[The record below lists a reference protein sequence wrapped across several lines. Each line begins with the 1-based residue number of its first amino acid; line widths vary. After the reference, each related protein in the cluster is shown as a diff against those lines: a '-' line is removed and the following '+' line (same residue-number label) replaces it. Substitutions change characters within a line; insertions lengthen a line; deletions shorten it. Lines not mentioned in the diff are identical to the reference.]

1 MYTQL
6 LCDRLGLE
14 ADQVRVIEGDT
25 DRLAY
30 GTGAGGSRS
39 SAMGTAALVMA
50 ADKIVEKGRQI
61 ASVVLEAAVDDI
73 EFEDGTYTIAGTD
86 RNVSLADVVRNAFT
100 GANLPEGME
109 PGMLAH
115 AAYHGKEPSYPNGCH
130 VCEVEIDPETGMVE
144 VLNYVVVDDFGT
156 ILNPLLVHGQVH
168 GGVAQGVGQ
177 ILLENTVYDADGQL
191 LTASFMD
198 YGMPRADNFCN
209 INVQANS
216 VPTATNPLGVK
227 GVGEA
232 GCVGAMPVMMNAVM
246 NALSPLGIRDLDM
259 PASPARVWGAI
270 RDAEKA

>member
-25 DRLAY
+25 DRLAH

-61 ASVVLEAAVDDI
+61 ASVVLEVAVDDI

-100 GANLPEGME
+100 GANLPGGME

-209 INVQANS
+209 IKVQANS

-259 PASPARVWGAI
+259 PASPVRVWAAI

>member
-1 MYTQL
+1 MI
-6 LCDRLGLE
+6 
-14 ADQVRVIEGDT
+14 RVG
-25 DRLAY
+25 RRYLHHS
-30 GTGAGGSRS
+30 GTER
-39 SAMGTAALVMA
+39 
-50 ADKIVEKGRQI
+50 I
-61 ASVVLEAAVDDI
+61 
-73 EFEDGTYTIAGTD
+73 
-86 RNVSLADVVRNAFT
+86 VSLADVVRNEFT

-198 YGMPRADNFCN
+198 YGMPRADNFAISEFGELCPPRP
-209 INVQANS
+209 IRSALK
-216 VPTATNPLGVK
+216 VPVRPLCWGH
-227 GVGEA
+227 A
-232 GCVGAMPVMMNAVM
+232 VMMNVVM

-259 PASPARVWGAI
+259 PASPASLGGNTRCRESMRWQRLRI
-270 RDAEKA
+270 RSATEISSGVASGSHR